1 MFRPLDELVNEYLEY
16 FNNEELKDLEQQ
28 IDTYIESM
36 IDQRIRS

>member
-28 IDTYIESM
+28 IDAYIESI
-36 IDQRIRS
+36 IDQRIRL